1 MTASAVVASGSLVMA
16 GGSAE
21 ASSGGISVL
30 YSNNYVFN
38 SDALAT
44 KWWDSIAAQWKAA
57 NPSTPLNLLGTGGT
71 DTDEM
76 NKAAILF
83 RSPSQTPCVI
93 QLPTTYVG
101 QFAGSGYL
109 APLNSYV
116 TGASA
121 PAWWKGMPAGV
132 QQMST
137 IGGKVYA
144 VNAGNNDS
152 AIVYNK
158 AMLKA
163 AGVPLPWNPKNW
175 QDILTVAKKVHKALP
190 KVSALWIGA
199 GVGAGPTNILQG
211 IGNLIYG
218 STNPV
223 MFDAKTKKWVVDS
236 PGLRAA
242 FTFYQT
248 VFKDGLGAPTSQLF
262 PSNSVGNPPLLFAK
276 SKLAIAV
283 GSNWYTSAFVP
294 GGPAAWPQ
302 AKQDVGVAAV
312 PTENGQAP
320 GSTTT
325 LGGWAFAVSNSC
337 PNKAAAWKFISLA
350 QSPTNQLNTAV
361 WSGFVPPDTSVGNN
375 PVFVKSSLDQL
386 QFSEYTKNGI
396 ALPNDV
402 NFPVYARAINTA
414 TGDFAL
420 NPSTSVNSAI
430 STVKQLVT
438 EQLGSG
444 SVETRCS
451 SPLVLASAATESTQ
465 VARLQHWPVTV
476 TTFTPRSIWFFTRY
490 CSSREPGMASP
501 PLFHDPALKREG
513 VRP

>member
-1 MTASAVVASGSLVMA
+1 MRLRRIGMALTASSLVVSGTVVLV
-16 GGSAE
+16 GGAASAS
-21 ASSGGISVL
+21 SSGGITVL

-44 KWWDSIAAQWKAA
+44 KWWNSIGKQWKAA
-57 NPSTPLNLLGTGGT
+57 NPSTPLTLSGTGGT

-121 PAWWKGMPAGV
+121 PSWWTGMPTGV
-132 QQMST
+132 QKMST

-163 AGVPLPWNPKNW
+163 AGVPLPFNPKNW
-175 QDILTVAKKVHKALP
+175 RDLINAAKKVHAKLP
-190 KVSALWIGA
+190 KVAALWIGA

-223 MFDAKTKKWVVDS
+223 MFDTKTNKWVVDS

-242 FTFYQT
+242 FSFYQT

-294 GGPAAWPQ
+294 GGPAARP
-302 AKQDVGVAAV
+302 AEQDVGVAAV
-312 PTENGQAP
+312 PTQNGQAP

-325 LGGWAFAVSNSC
+325 LGGWAWAVSNSC
-337 PNKAAAWKFISLA
+337 SNKAAAWKFISLA
-350 QSPTNQLNTAV
+350 QNPTNMLNTAV
-361 WSGFVPPDTSVGNN
+361 WAGFVPPATSVGSN
-375 PVFVKSSLDQL
+375 PVFVRSSLDQL
-386 QFSEYTKNGI
+386 QFSQYAKNGI
-396 ALPNDV
+396 SLPNDV

-414 TGDFAL
+414 TGNFAL
-420 NPSTSVNSAI
+420 NPTTSVSSAI
-430 STVKQLVT
+430 ATVTQLVT
-438 EQLGSG
+438 QQLGSG
-444 SVETRCS
+444 SVE
-451 SPLVLASAATESTQ
+451 V
-465 VARLQHWPVTV
+465 
-476 TTFTPRSIWFFTRY
+476 I
-490 CSSREPGMASP
+490 
-501 PLFHDPALKREG
+501 K
-513 VRP
+513 